1 MPKKASMTPAT
12 KPAKSTRAIAK
23 AKTDQNWDKLTSH
36 TPTAKT
42 PSRQK
47 KITETSTKNC
57 SLEYSKDEEK
67 FPHTGFP
74 IRLEYQ
80 DKNDKKTC
88 WFQCYNHFEKHITR
102 YKVTEYVA
110 ITNDMALVGEVTR
123 AKGKRV

>member
-12 KPAKSTRAIAK
+12 KQPKKTRMPK

-36 TPTAKT
+36 TPTAKA
-42 PSRQK
+42 PIRQK

-74 IRLEYQ
+74 IRLEY
-80 DKNDKKTC
+80 KEGNDKKT
-88 WFQCYNHFEKHITR
+88 QCYNHFEKHITR

-110 ITNDMALVGEVTR
+110 ITNDMALVGEVTG
-123 AKGKRV
+123 AKSKRV